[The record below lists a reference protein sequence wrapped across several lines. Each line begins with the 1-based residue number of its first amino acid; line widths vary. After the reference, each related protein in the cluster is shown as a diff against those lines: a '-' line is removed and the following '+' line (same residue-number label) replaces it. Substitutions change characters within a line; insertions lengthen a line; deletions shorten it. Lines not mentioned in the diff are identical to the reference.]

1 MYKALGLI
9 ASTAKNRKRKEKK
22 GGGREREK
30 KKERVNSMYPLSSSP
45 KVNFL

>member
-22 GGGREREK
+22 GGGEREG
-30 KKERVNSMYPLSSSP
+30 KEERKSKFHVPFIQFPQS
-45 KVNFL
+45 